1 MKLLDDI
8 RCFILKYSQFIIIVV
23 FFTPIVLLLT
33 FIQIPFALF
42 NKNNL
47 KDLWITVFVSF
58 LKKYLR
64 KEI

>member
-33 FIQIPFALF
+33 FIQILFALF
-42 NKNNL
+42 NKNNS

>member
-8 RCFILKYSQFIIIVV
+8 KCFILKYSQFIIIVV

-33 FIQIPFALF
+33 LIQILFALF
-42 NKNNL
+42 NKKNL

-64 KEI
+64 NEI

>member
-8 RCFILKYSQFIIIVV
+8 RCFILKYGQFIIIVV

-33 FIQIPFALF
+33 FIQILFALF